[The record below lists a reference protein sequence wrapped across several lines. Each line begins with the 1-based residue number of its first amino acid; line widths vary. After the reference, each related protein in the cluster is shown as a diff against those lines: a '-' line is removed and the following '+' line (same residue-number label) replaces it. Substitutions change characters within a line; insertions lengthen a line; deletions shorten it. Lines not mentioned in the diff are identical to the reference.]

1 MLKIN
6 TEILERKITFLF
18 FENPKRTFNIKQI
31 KYFAGSKTTDQ
42 DLAKVLYSI
51 ARKGYIVDGGR
62 GKYAYNKNKK
72 YLVGKL
78 TKRNKYLI
86 DLETSTEFKLSKK
99 DKYGLLPEDIVY
111 YWFDKKGTIKV
122 AALKH
127 RDLVKYVGVIK
138 KENGINYLKNTILDF
153 DIIVRGKC
161 EENDMVSAHITDW
174 KYNLPEGK
182 ILKIIGNK
190 KDTNTQI
197 HAILEEFNLPYYF
210 SKNVENEA
218 RKISEKKVKEK
229 NRKNLKDT
237 LTFTIDPADAKD
249 FDDALSFKKLGNG
262 NLEIGIHI
270 ADVTHYLKENTL
282 LDKEARTR
290 ATSVYLSDRVVPMLP
305 EILSNDLCSLNPNE
319 DKNVFSVLVKF
330 DSNMN
335 IVNTEFTKS
344 LICSDERMSY
354 EEAQFILKNNN
365 QNLPAAV
372 TIKGKNKKVS
382 KEIVEALHTLNS
394 IAVNLK
400 EKRKRK
406 GSVFFNKE
414 EIRFLVD
421 KKGEPI
427 DYKIKIQK
435 EANHL
440 IEEFMLLANVLVAKK
455 IKEKNRTA
463 VFRIH
468 DYPDEEK
475 IIELERFAKNLG
487 YYVKLSNV
495 KDINVAIN
503 NLLKAVED
511 KPEKNVVDMMVIRS
525 MCKAK
530 YSTKNIGHFG
540 LGFKDYTHF
549 TSPIRRYPDVMVH
562 RLLESV
568 IQGKT
573 QKQENLE
580 NACLHCSKMEELAT
594 KAERASTKL
603 MQVKYMS
610 KRINEKFDAV
620 VSGMNER
627 GIFVEIKA
635 NKCEGLVRM
644 KDIPNDYFVYDH
656 KNHCVVGQHTHE
668 EYCLGDE
675 VLIKVVG
682 TDLDKKH
689 IDFKILERKE

>member
-1 MLKIN
+1 M
-6 TEILERKITFLF
+6 R
-18 FENPKRTFNIKQI
+18 
-31 KYFAGSKTTDQ
+31 
-42 DLAKVLYSI
+42 DL
-51 ARKGYIVDGGR
+51 
-62 GKYAYNKNKK
+62 K
-72 YLVGKL
+72 YLFAYTVP
-78 TKRNKYLI
+78 I
-86 DLETSTEFKLSKK
+86 STLVSFSSFGIGT
-99 DKYGLLPEDIVY
+99 YTAVFYAFVLLP
-111 YWFDKKGTIKV
+111 
-122 AALKH
+122 
-127 RDLVKYVGVIK
+127 
-138 KENGINYLKNTILDF
+138 ILD
-153 DIIVRGKC
+153 VVLGKD
-161 EENDMVSAHITDW
+161 N
-174 KYNLPEGK
+174 
-182 ILKIIGNK
+182 
-190 KDTNTQI
+190 
-197 HAILEEFNLPYYF
+197 
-210 SKNVENEA
+210 
-218 RKISEKKVKEK
+218 
-229 NRKNLKDT
+229 
-237 LTFTIDPADAKD
+237 
-249 FDDALSFKKLGNG
+249 
-262 NLEIGIHI
+262 
-270 ADVTHYLKENTL
+270 
-282 LDKEARTR
+282 
-290 ATSVYLSDRVVPMLP
+290 
-305 EILSNDLCSLNPNE
+305 
-319 DKNVFSVLVKF
+319 
-330 DSNMN
+330 SNMN

-525 MCKAK
+525 MSKAK

-675 VLIKVVG
+675 VSIKVVG